1 MKFSRVKQ
9 FLKSKKVIRT
19 GACVLAAVIVTGGV
33 GAYHVYGQKAK
44 TDQETTQERDAD
56 TEDRFADVE
65 DVLNQVLKTQTKTD
79 NDVAAEK
86 EETVYVVVD
95 PDGTPNEVIVSDW
108 LKNYLG
114 ADTIE
119 DVSDLTDIENVKGD
133 EKFTQNADGTL
144 TWQADGNDIY
154 YQGKTDRDL
163 PIEMK
168 MTYYLDGEEITPE
181 ELAGK
186 SGKVTIRA
194 DYTNKEKAENGVYV
208 PFAAVTGMMLNKNF
222 TNVEVTNGK
231 VVSDGNNQ
239 VVVGF
244 AFPGLSESLD
254 LDSKNLDKP
263 GNNQVVVGFAFPGLS
278 ESLDLDSKNL
288 EDVNIP
294 DYVEVTADVKDFSL
308 DMTMTFVMSDILQ
321 ELDVDQD
328 IDLSGI
334 EDAIDSLSDASA
346 QLVSGSRELADGTG
360 TLLDGINAYTSG
372 VSTLKSGINAYTDG
386 VAQVKNGVDS
396 YTAGV
401 AQVAGGTKQLA
412 DKSGDFKDGIT
423 QLVSGAMQVQTYF
436 EGDNGIVSGA
446 QKISAGIDQLDAAL
460 HAGVTE
466 EEAAQAEE
474 TVNQMFAKDG
484 ETYQEI
490 AKKAAGQYKTA
501 LTGSDEL
508 QSKVENGVNQA
519 MYGAYKTA
527 YQQLNAEAYAQ
538 AGKSDALEA
547 DAKAYAD
554 KMTAASASSVSNVS
568 SQLISGIA
576 DGTSTQIGGMAAEAA
591 KQGAVAG
598 AKSGIASAKS
608 AIASQIENGGLV
620 SGAQTL
626 SAGVRKL
633 YGEGIQPLAV
643 GMQSLNNSVPELMKG
658 IQTLNAGAETLDSNS
673 ATLKAGVNTLNS
685 KGGELKA
692 GVTALDNNSG
702 NLSSGAAKLK
712 DGAQTLSDGMIQ
724 FDEEGIQK
732 LSDAYHGDVEALL
745 DRVDLV
751 LDAGQSYHTF
761 SGLKD
766 DMSGSVKFI
775 IRTEAIEK

>member
-19 GACVLAAVIVTGGV
+19 GACVLATVIVTGGV

-44 TDQETTQERDAD
+44 TAQETTQERDAD
-56 TEDRFADVE
+56 TEDRFADAE
-65 DVLNQVLKTQTKTD
+65 DVLTQVLKTQTKTD
-79 NDVAAEK
+79 NDAAAEK
-86 EETVYVVVD
+86 EETVYVVAD

-254 LDSKNLDKP
+254 LDSKNL
-263 GNNQVVVGFAFPGLS
+263 
-278 ESLDLDSKNL
+278 

-294 DYVEVTADVKDFSL
+294 DYMEVTADVKDFSL

-372 VSTLKSGINAYTDG
+372 VSTLKSGISAYTDG

-412 DKSGDFKDGIT
+412 DKSGDLKDGIT

-446 QKISAGIDQLDAAL
+446 EKISAGIDQLDAAL

-490 AKKAAGQYKTA
+490 AKK
-501 LTGSDEL
+501 GSR
-508 QSKVENGVNQA
+508 
-519 MYGAYKTA
+519 
-527 YQQLNAEAYAQ
+527 
-538 AGKSDALEA
+538 
-547 DAKAYAD
+547 
-554 KMTAASASSVSNVS
+554 SV
-568 SQLISGIA
+568 
-576 DGTSTQIGGMAAEAA
+576 
-591 KQGAVAG
+591 
-598 AKSGIASAKS
+598 
-608 AIASQIENGGLV
+608 
-620 SGAQTL
+620 
-626 SAGVRKL
+626 
-633 YGEGIQPLAV
+633 
-643 GMQSLNNSVPELMKG
+643 
-658 IQTLNAGAETLDSNS
+658 
-673 ATLKAGVNTLNS
+673 
-685 KGGELKA
+685 
-692 GVTALDNNSG
+692 
-702 NLSSGAAKLK
+702 
-712 DGAQTLSDGMIQ
+712 
-724 FDEEGIQK
+724 
-732 LSDAYHGDVEALL
+732 
-745 DRVDLV
+745 
-751 LDAGQSYHTF
+751 
-761 SGLKD
+761 
-766 DMSGSVKFI
+766 
-775 IRTEAIEK
+775 

>member
-44 TDQETTQERDAD
+44 AAQETTQESDAD
-56 TEDRFADVE
+56 AENSFADAQ
-65 DVLNQVLKTQTKTD
+65 DILTQVLKTQTDTD
-79 NDVAAEK
+79 SDVATEK
-86 EETVYVVVD
+86 EETVYVVAD

-133 EKFTQNADGTL
+133 EKFTQGADGTL

-154 YQGKTDRDL
+154 YQGKTDREL
-163 PIEMK
+163 PVDMK
-168 MTYYLDGEEITPE
+168 MTYYLDGEEIAPE
-181 ELAGK
+181 DLAGK
-186 SGKVTIRA
+186 SGKVTIRV
-194 DYTNKEKAENGVYV
+194 DYTNKEKTEDGVYV
-208 PFAAVTGMMLNKNF
+208 PFAAVTGMMLNKDF

-231 VVSDGNNQ
+231 VISDGNNQ

-254 LDSKNLDKP
+254 LDSKD
-263 GNNQVVVGFAFPGLS
+263 
-278 ESLDLDSKNL
+278 L

-346 QLVSGSRELADGTG
+346 QLVSGSKELADGTG
-360 TLLDGINAYTSG
+360 TLLDGIKAYTTG
-372 VSTLKSGINAYTDG
+372 VSTLKSGISAYTDG
-386 VAQVKNGVDS
+386 VAQVKSGVDS

-401 AQVAGGTKQLA
+401 AQVASGTKQLA
-412 DKSGDFKDGIT
+412 DKSGDLKSGIT

-446 QKISAGIDQLDAAL
+446 KKISAGIDQLDAAL
-460 HAGVTE
+460 NAGVTE
-466 EEAAQAEE
+466 EEAAQAET

-484 ETYQEI
+484 ETYQGI
-490 AKKAAGQYKTA
+490 AKQAAGQYKAA
-501 LTGSDEL
+501 LTGSEEL
-508 QSKVENGVNQA
+508 QSKVENGVSQA

-576 DGTSTQIGGMAAEAA
+576 DGTSSQIGGMAAEAA

-598 AKSGIASAKS
+598 AKSGIASTKS

-626 SAGVRKL
+626 SAGVQKL
-633 YGEGIQPLAV
+633 YSEGIQPLAV

-658 IQTLNAGAETLDSNS
+658 IQTLNTGAATLDSNS
-673 ATLKAGVNTLNS
+673 AALKAGVNTLNS
-685 KGGELKA
+685 KGSELNA
-692 GVTALDNNSG
+692 GAATLDNNSG
-702 NLSSGAAKLK
+702 TLSDGAAKLK
-712 DGAQTLSDGMIQ
+712 DGAKTLSDGMIQ

-732 LSDAYHGDVEALL
+732 LSDAYHGDVEELL

-766 DMSGSVKFI
+766 DMSGSVKFV

>member
-1 MKFSRVKQ
+1 MKFSKVKQ

-19 GACVLAAVIVTGGV
+19 GACVLAAVIVAGGV
-33 GAYHVYGQKAK
+33 GAYHVYGQKANAA
-44 TDQETTQERDAD
+44 QETTKEAEDDTDKNTED
-56 TEDRFADVE
+56 TENI
-65 DVLNQVLKTQTKTD
+65 LKQVLKTQT
-79 NDVAAEK
+79 DVQSEDAAEK
-86 EETVYVVVD
+86 EETVYVVAD

-108 LKNYLG
+108 LKNYAG

-119 DVSDLTDIENVKGD
+119 DVSDLKDIENVKGD
-133 EKFTQNADGTL
+133 ETFTQGTDGTL

-154 YQGKTDRDL
+154 YQGTTDKEL
-163 PIEMK
+163 PIDMK

-181 ELAGK
+181 DLAGK
-186 SGKVTIRA
+186 SGKVTIHM
-194 DYTNKEKAENGVYV
+194 DYTNKEKTEDGVYV
-208 PFAAVTGMMLNKNF
+208 PFAAVTGMMLNKDF

-231 VVSDGNNQ
+231 VISDGNNQ

-254 LDSKNLDKP
+254 LDSK
-263 GNNQVVVGFAFPGLS
+263 
-278 ESLDLDSKNL
+278 DLG
-288 EDVNIP
+288 DVNIP

-334 EDAIDSLSDASA
+334 EDAIDSLSDASK
-346 QLVSGSRELADGTG
+346 QLVDGSKELADGTG
-360 TLLDGINAYTSG
+360 TLLDGIKAYTTG
-372 VSTLKSGINAYTDG
+372 VSTLKSGISAYTDG
-386 VAQVKNGVDS
+386 VAQVKTGVDA
-396 YTAGV
+396 YTDGV

-412 DKSGDFKDGIT
+412 DKSGDLKDGIT
-423 QLVSGAMQVQTYF
+423 QLVGGAMQVQTYF

-446 QKISAGIDQLDAAL
+446 KKISAGIDQLDAAL
-460 HAGVTE
+460 NAGVTAD
-466 EEAAQAEE
+466 EAAQAEN

-484 ETYQEI
+484 ETYQGI
-490 AKKAAGQYKTA
+490 AQQAAGQYKAA
-501 LTGSDEL
+501 LNGSDEL
-508 QSKVENGVNQA
+508 QTKVENGVSQA
-519 MYGAYKTA
+519 MYGAYAAA
-527 YQQLNAEAYAQ
+527 YKQLNYAAYEA
-538 AGKSDALEA
+538 AGTLGSLESDAA
-547 DAKAYAD
+547 AFASQ
-554 KMTAASASSVSNVS
+554 MTAASASSVSNVS

-576 DGTSTQIGGMAAEAA
+576 DGTSSQIGGMAAEAA

-598 AKSGIASAKS
+598 AKSGIASTKS

-626 SAGVRKL
+626 SAGVQKL
-633 YGEGIQPLAV
+633 YSEGIQPLAV

-658 IQTLNAGAETLDSNS
+658 IQTLNNGAATLNNNS
-673 ATLKAGVNTLNS
+673 AALKSGVNTLNS
-685 KGGELKA
+685 KGSELNA
-692 GVTALDNNSG
+692 GAATLDANSG
-702 NLSSGAAKLK
+702 TLNDGAAKLK
-712 DGAQTLSDGMIQ
+712 DGAKTLSDGMIQ

-732 LSDAYHGDVEALL
+732 LSDAYHGDVEELL

-751 LDAGQSYHTF
+751 LDAGENYHTF

-766 DMSGSVKFI
+766 DMSGSVKFV

>member
-44 TDQETTQERDAD
+44 TAQETTQERDAD
-56 TEDRFADVE
+56 TEDRFADAE
-65 DVLNQVLKTQTKTD
+65 DVLTQVLKTQTKTD
-79 NDVAAEK
+79 NDAAAEK
-86 EETVYVVVD
+86 EETVYVVAD

-154 YQGKTDRDL
+154 YQGNTDRDL

-186 SGKVTIRA
+186 NGKVTIRA

-254 LDSKNLDKP
+254 LDSKNL
-263 GNNQVVVGFAFPGLS
+263 
-278 ESLDLDSKNL
+278 

-294 DYVEVTADVKDFSL
+294 DYMEVTADVKDFSL

-346 QLVSGSRELADGTG
+346 QLVSGSRELADGAG
-360 TLLDGINAYTSG
+360 TLLDGINTYTSG

-401 AQVAGGTKQLA
+401 AQVA
-412 DKSGDFKDGIT
+412 
-423 QLVSGAMQVQTYF
+423 
-436 EGDNGIVSGA
+436 
-446 QKISAGIDQLDAAL
+446 
-460 HAGVTE
+460 
-466 EEAAQAEE
+466 
-474 TVNQMFAKDG
+474 
-484 ETYQEI
+484 
-490 AKKAAGQYKTA
+490 AGQYKTA

-508 QSKVENGVNQA
+508 QSKVENGVSQA